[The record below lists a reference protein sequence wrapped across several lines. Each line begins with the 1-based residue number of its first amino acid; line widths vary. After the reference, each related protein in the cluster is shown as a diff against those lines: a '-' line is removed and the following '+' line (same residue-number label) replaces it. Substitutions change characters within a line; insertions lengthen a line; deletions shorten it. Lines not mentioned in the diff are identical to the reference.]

1 MQNSSRLQDVRYDL
15 RGPVQNV
22 AKQMEAAGQRI
33 LRMNLGDPAPFGL
46 DAPESI
52 VVDMIHHLRGAQG
65 YSDSKGIFS
74 ARTAISQYYQTKGLM
89 QIGVEDIFIG
99 NGVSELISMTLQA
112 FLEQGDQVLIPAP
125 DYPLWTAS
133 VMLSGG
139 KAVHYACDED
149 NNWWPDMADVEAKIT
164 DRTRAIVIINP
175 NNPTGAVYPRHIL
188 EAFVDLA
195 RRHDLVLFSDEIYE
209 KILYE
214 DAVHIHTAS
223 VAGDLPVLTF
233 SGLSKAYRM
242 PGYRAG
248 WVAVTGNRAATA
260 AYRESLSLLASLR
273 LCPNVPAQHAI
284 QTSLGGYQSIEDLI
298 KPGGRLREQR
308 DLACRLL
315 NELPGVSCVPAAGA
329 MYLFPKLDRELYPF
343 DDDEQFVLDL
353 LQEQKILVSQGT
365 AFHWPEPDHFRFVIL
380 PAEEDIRDAV
390 NRIAQFL
397 AGHRRR
403 PGTEGELNGTVGELN
418 GTVGELNGTGVQP
431 QEAASSLPEPV
442 TAESARA

>member
-1 MQNSSRLQDVRYDL
+1 MRPMQNSSRLQNVRYDL
-15 RGPVQNV
+15 RGPLQHI
-22 AKQMEAAGQRI
+22 AKQMEAEGHRI

-46 DAPESI
+46 EAPESI

-74 ARTAISQYYQTKGLM
+74 ARTAISQYYQTRGLM
-89 QIGVEDIFIG
+89 QVGVEDIFVG
-99 NGVSELISMTLQA
+99 NGVSELISMTLQG
-112 FLEQGDQVLIPAP
+112 FLESGDQVLIPSP

-139 KAVHYACDED
+139 EAVHYACDEQ
-149 NNWWPDMADVEAKIT
+149 NHWWPDMADVEAKIT

-175 NNPTGAVYPRHIL
+175 NNPTGAVYPRRVL
-188 EAFVDLA
+188 EQFADLA
-195 RRHDLVLFSDEIYE
+195 RRYDLVLFSDEIYE

-223 VAGDLPVLTF
+223 VAEDIPVLTF

-248 WVAVTGNRAATA
+248 WVAVTGPRSATA
-260 AYRESLSLLASLR
+260 AYRESLELLASLR

-284 QTSLGGYQSIEDLI
+284 QTSLGGYQSIDDLV

-315 NELPGVSCVPAAGA
+315 NGIPGVSCVPAAGA
-329 MYLFPKLDRELYPF
+329 MYLFPRLDPELYPVAN
-343 DDDEQFVLDL
+343 DEQFVINL
-353 LQEQKILVSQGT
+353 LQEQKILVSHGT
-365 AFHWPEPDHFRFVIL
+365 AFHWPTPDHFRFVIL
-380 PAEEDIRDAV
+380 PAETDIRDAV
-390 NRIAQFL
+390 SRIATFL
-397 AGHRRR
+397 ASYRTKVHK
-403 PGTEGELNGTVGELN
+403 TVGSAPAD
-418 GTVGELNGTGVQP
+418 GAP
-431 QEAASSLPEPV
+431 AA
-442 TAESARA
+442 TQAE